1 LGLFDDEEAA
11 ARRYDA
17 AAAGARR
24 PLNFPGTAHHEPSTS
39 AAGSDVHVFRK
50 RTHGEMAL

>member
-1 LGLFDDEEAA
+1 MGLFDDEEAA